1 MLKDVAKVELAA
13 QSYTG
18 FAQNGDNPAVSMGI
32 FQTPGSNAQDI
43 INNIKTYLKSA
54 EKDFPDGIHYMFNL
68 IPMNF

>member
-1 MLKDVAKVELAA
+1 MLKDVAKVELA

-54 EKDFPDGIHYMFNL
+54 EKIFQTEFIICLIL